1 MSDDQQMLNEVV
13 ADLMKLVEK
22 WEQAAENA
30 DRAAALAYRRAA
42 ADLRTYVTGDLPT
55 DASNETAFQVVPM
68 SEVEQMLT
76 LVGVRPKR
84 LFADKDHTF
93 SAIFARLPVVPLE
106 DRINKL
112 NTLPGLQIIESGTL
126 METGEPFIDFGFT
139 NEPS

>member
-1 MSDDQQMLNEVV
+1 
-13 ADLMKLVEK
+13 
-22 WEQAAENA
+22 
-30 DRAAALAYRRAA
+30 
-42 ADLRTYVTGDLPT
+42 VTGDLPT

-93 SAIFARLPVVPLE
+93 SAIFARLPAVPME

-112 NTLPGLQIIESGTL
+112 TTLPGLQIIESGTL